1 MTGPGENRR
10 LLLPITT
17 ISGIFELLPGNFF
30 GRKGHGNQ
38 VLTEFM
44 GKEGSFGA
52 TKSKADLR
60 RLNNYH

>member
-52 TKSKADLR
+52 TKSKAD
-60 RLNNYH
+60 